1 MSGALIIF
9 VKGYIFISACLCASS
24 FARQANYVQ
33 AEEPHGN
40 VFDWR
45 GIESNNTDLVFLLDR
60 SGSVGQAGFEVETGF
75 VHAFLKGFDVAPNT
89 TRVAVIS
96 FSEDAVV
103 HADFLK
109 DPGNKC
115 HLSRKMQGVH
125 SANQGATN
133 TGAGLQAA
141 WEVFQRSRPT
151 AKKLL
156 ILVTDGMATMGPD
169 PVKKAEKLKKMGV
182 DIFVFGIGRML
193 KQHLE
198 QLASTPA
205 NVSECESF
213 SAFQKTFG
221 EGGTG
226 NRWNLDDNPRN
237 CDYLCRSPY
246 RGQPDDPGCCDKN
259 AICGCSMAT
268 GTSNCLCGPGFEG
281 TGLEGQCKACNPGT
295 YKEEHDDKTRCKS
308 CPQNSTTA
316 HEGSRSI
323 KDCVCKKAHVGD
335 PTAGKPCVP
344 VTCPPLQPPEH
355 GSIIDECSTAYKS
368 ECEFDCDEGFELME
382 QESGVRTCQ
391 EDGTWSGATVVC
403 VPKQCDEPPIPENGY
418 AEGCDGDRAVGT
430 TCTYSC
436 IQGHRLVGESTTVCT
451 PHKTWTNTGAA
462 CNPVECPPPP
472 YPAYAAGLGDLRRSR
487 PYLYKDWIKPQ
498 CLSGFELQGPVVI
511 LCEANGQWMGPDNQS
526 ALFSCV
532 DKEKPQIQCPQ
543 DEVRHAEA
551 RRSYARIAWS
561 QPEVKDNSGEVPFIQ
576 KMPENITSPW
586 RFPIGK
592 TEIRFKATDA
602 ARLSAVCTFTVTV
615 LDEEKPL
622 MTSCPQDIH
631 VNTTDLKV
639 KVSWREPLFEDN
651 SGYVYV
657 KQSHHPGSEF
667 TQGST
672 KITYTG
678 TDGSRNTERCV
689 FKVVVS
695 KSECP
700 YHPPPENGAL
710 SCDSWLHGEFCQ
722 PFCNERFDF
731 LDETAEEYICDKDRT
746 WQTVPPGLPVPWP
759 DCAATTEPLEHRRL
773 LRAHYYTGDCREA
786 HVQEAIK
793 RAFRNNYYKRVQK
806 TVLCESG
813 ALCKLDNV
821 RVKCGR
827 TGDANQPPSG
837 TVTVRHRRSL
847 DTPVADEPNSVA
859 ELDAE
864 FSLVL
869 SANNITATNDTEEL
883 SSAADEVLESIGEI
897 EDSVLDEV
905 MTEENALVK
914 MDLIDFAVGDT
925 HVICAEGQALN
936 GNECTICPSGT
947 FHDMEKDLCSPCPM
961 GTYQDDDGRT
971 SCKSCP
977 NGTSTEAPK
986 RKSLDDCQPPCAP
999 GTYSSTGLGPCM
1011 ACPQGTF
1018 QDKTQQ
1024 TFCQFCPRGSTTE
1037 GIGSLVKDNCK
1048 RYCQPGSYS
1057 KNGLEPCQPCP
1068 RGFYQTTQG
1077 QKTCQECRVPTTTLQ
1092 EGSKSSF
1099 DCILVDHCSSAP
1111 CSNGTCR
1118 NTQHGF
1124 LCEP

>member
-1 MSGALIIF
+1 
-9 VKGYIFISACLCASS
+9 
-24 FARQANYVQ
+24 
-33 AEEPHGN
+33 
-40 VFDWR
+40 
-45 GIESNNTDLVFLLDR
+45 
-60 SGSVGQAGFEVETGF
+60 
-75 VHAFLKGFDVAPNT
+75 
-89 TRVAVIS
+89 
-96 FSEDAVV
+96 
-103 HADFLK
+103 
-109 DPGNKC
+109 
-115 HLSRKMQGVH
+115 
-125 SANQGATN
+125 
-133 TGAGLQAA
+133 
-141 WEVFQRSRPT
+141 T
-151 AKKLL
+151 A
-156 ILVTDGMATMGPD
+156 
-169 PVKKAEKLKKMGV
+169 
-182 DIFVFGIGRML
+182 
-193 KQHLE
+193 
-198 QLASTPA
+198 
-205 NVSECESF
+205 
-213 SAFQKTFG
+213 
-221 EGGTG
+221 
-226 NRWNLDDNPRN
+226 
-237 CDYLCRSPY
+237 
-246 RGQPDDPGCCDKN
+246 
-259 AICGCSMAT
+259 
-268 GTSNCLCGPGFEG
+268 
-281 TGLEGQCKACNPGT
+281 
-295 YKEEHDDKTRCKS
+295 
-308 CPQNSTTA
+308 
-316 HEGSRSI
+316 
-323 KDCVCKKAHVGD
+323 
-335 PTAGKPCVP
+335 
-344 VTCPPLQPPEH
+344 VTCPPLQPPDH

-368 ECEFDCDEGFELME
+368 ECEFDCDEGFELIE
-382 QESGVRTCQ
+382 QESGVRICQ

-403 VPKQCDEPPIPENGY
+403 VPKQCDEPPVPENGY
-418 AEGCDGDRAVGT
+418 VIGCDGDRAVET
-430 TCTYSC
+430 TCTYRC
-436 IQGHRLVGESTTVCT
+436 NLGHRLVGESTTVCT
-451 PHKTWTNTGAA
+451 AYKTWTGTGVA

-472 YPAYAAGLGDLRRSR
+472 SPAYATRLGDFRLSR
-487 PYLYKDWIKPQ
+487 TYFYKDWIQPR
-498 CLSGFELQGPVVI
+498 CLSGFELRGPQLI
-511 LCEANGQWMGPDNQS
+511 LCEANGQWAGPDNQS

-532 DKEKPQIQCPQ
+532 GKGKTRHYCHQRAKTDFARVQCFFPSYSIFVLFFCILFRMVRTFKKKRRKNQGLTVRKWHERCALHCTYVNFVYKEKPL
-543 DEVRHAEA
+543 V
-551 RRSYARIAWS
+551 
-561 QPEVKDNSGEVPFIQ
+561 
-576 KMPENITSPW
+576 
-586 RFPIGK
+586 
-592 TEIRFKATDA
+592 
-602 ARLSAVCTFTVTV
+602 TF
-615 LDEEKPL
+615 
-622 MTSCPQDIH
+622 CPQDIH

-639 KVSWREPLFEDN
+639 KVSWKEPLFEDN
-651 SGYVYV
+651 SAYVFV
-657 KQSHHPGSEF
+657 KQSHQPGSEF

-672 KITYTG
+672 KITYAG

-731 LDETAEEYICDKDRT
+731 LGEPAEEYICDKNRT

-759 DCAATTEPLEHRRL
+759 DCAATTKPLEQRRL

-793 RAFRNNYYKRVQK
+793 RAFRDNYYRRAQK
-806 TVLCESG
+806 SVLCGSG

-827 TGDANQPPSG
+827 TGDANHPPSG
-837 TVTVRHRRSL
+837 TVTVRHRRSV

-869 SANNITATNDTEEL
+869 GANNITATNDTEEL

-905 MTEENALVK
+905 MTEENVLVK

-986 RKSLDDCQPPCAP
+986 SKSLDDCQPPCAP

-1018 QDKTQQ
+1018 QDKTKQ
-1024 TFCQFCPRGSTTE
+1024 TFCQFCPQGSTTE

-1057 KNGLEPCQPCP
+1057 ETGLEPCQPCP

-1092 EGSKSSF
+1092 KGSKSSF
-1099 DCILVDHCSSAP
+1099 DCIVVDHCSSAP
-1111 CSNGTCR
+1111 CSSGTCR

-1124 LCEP
+1124 LCER